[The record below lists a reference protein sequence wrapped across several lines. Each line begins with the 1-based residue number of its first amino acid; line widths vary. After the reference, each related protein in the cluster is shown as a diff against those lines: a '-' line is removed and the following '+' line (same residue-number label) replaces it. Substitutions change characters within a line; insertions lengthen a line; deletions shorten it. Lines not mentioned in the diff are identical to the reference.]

1 MQMQRIFLIIALV
14 LAIAAPGLQA
24 QSPALPQVPDSIQ
37 TGSGTALRPHSLG
50 VDLMLSNAG
59 IGIGGFYRWETS
71 ADFSMFVDFSV
82 SEAKDANEFQVYNMY
97 GQSITLGKV
106 NRFLVI
112 PLCFGVQQRFF
123 REEILDNF
131 RPYLSAGVG
140 PSMLYVFPENEEF
153 INALG
158 KGHPEYTVGGYI
170 GLGAYFGSDVT
181 NLIGLNLRY
190 YIVPYP
196 AGIEGLEGTL
206 KKDFGGFFI
215 TVNIGNAW

>member
-1 MQMQRIFLIIALV
+1 MQRLFHIIALS
-14 LAIAAPGLQA
+14 LALAAPRLLAQA
-24 QSPALPQVPDSIQ
+24 PTVPRMPDSIQ
-37 TGSGTALRPHSLG
+37 TGSGAALRPHSLG

-59 IGIGGFYRWETS
+59 IGFGGFYRWETS

-82 SEAKDANEFQVYNMY
+82 AEAKEDNEFQVYNMY

-106 NRFLVI
+106 NRFLVL

-131 RPYLSAGVG
+131 RPYLSAGIG
-140 PSMLYVFPENEEF
+140 PSMIYVFPENEEF

-158 KGHPEYTVGGYI
+158 KGHPEYTGGGYI
-170 GLGAYFGSDVT
+170 GLGAYFGSDLT
-181 NLIGLNLRY
+181 NLIGLNVRY
-190 YIVPYP
+190 YIIPYP
-196 AGIEGLEGTL
+196 AGIESLEGQM

-215 TVNIGNAW
+215 SINIGNAW